1 MRTIISVSAPLV
13 CLLMAM
19 PAYAQSYT
27 PLPAAGRMQ
36 ADFLTRMSQFAS
48 TEGQTISS
56 LNVNSLECAIPP
68 AANQL
73 SSMSVTN
80 NSMSVSAAAQLGFP
94 VGSVNANGAGR
105 VLVQD
110 WSRTATCIARDN
122 KTELIY
128 GQAIRVVASADQ
140 LSAEGGLSL
149 PIIAAHATL
158 NRQATNIQAQI
169 LGFNDPTV
177 NQLAA
182 RLLGPIDVT
191 TFATLNTTIADLAA
205 KAPTV
210 AGGTVV
216 RLGVRTPEIRTSN
229 HILSAFAIHE
239 IAEGRSCLRTKARFP
254 GITTTQGAAIEAVY
268 SEFEVPCSN
277 ADPGP
282 VSRAR
287 ADVALMGV
295 RIRK

>member
-1 MRTIISVSAPLV
+1 MRKHTTFSLSLACLV
-13 CLLMAM
+13 AAT
-19 PAYAQSYT
+19 PAYSQSYT
-27 PLPAAGRMQ
+27 PLPAAGPVR
-36 ADFLTRMSQFAS
+36 ADLLARLGQVAS
-48 TEGQTISS
+48 TEGQALSS
-56 LNVNSLECAIPP
+56 LNASSLECATPP

-73 SSMSVTN
+73 PSMSVTN

-94 VGSVNANGAGR
+94 VGSVNANSAGR

-110 WSRTATCIARDN
+110 WSRTATCIARDGR
-122 KTELIY
+122 TELVY
-128 GQAIRVVASADQ
+128 GQAIRVVASAEQ

-169 LGFNDPTV
+169 LGFNDPAV

-182 RLLGPIDVT
+182 QLLGPIDVT
-191 TFATLNTTIADLAA
+191 TFSTLNTTIATLAS
-205 KAPTV
+205 KASTA

-216 RLGVRTPEIRTSN
+216 RLGVRAPEVRTGN
-229 HILSAFAIHE
+229 HVLAAFAIQE

-254 GITTTQGAAIEAVY
+254 GLTATQGAAIEAIY
-268 SEFEVPCSN
+268 SEFNVPCSN
-277 ADPGP
+277 AEPDP